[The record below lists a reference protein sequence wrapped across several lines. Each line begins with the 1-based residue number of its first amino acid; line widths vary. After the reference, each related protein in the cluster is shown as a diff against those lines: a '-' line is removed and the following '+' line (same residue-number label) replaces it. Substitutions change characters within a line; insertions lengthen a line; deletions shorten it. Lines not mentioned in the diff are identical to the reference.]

1 MKAFHIIFIL
11 LLCYEWTSIIK
22 ATNGHSVEGENSP
35 RNHPDKGILLSE
47 TRKDINWAVRKKRN
61 WIVLFE
67 GQEVQND
74 EINNSKPQ
82 KRVREKRT
90 ITDEQRNRY
99 NQRKRLN
106 YAARDKGE
114 RTLMSKRIY
123 KKQQERLEK
132 LSPEERLAIR
142 LNKNAYRRQKDR
154 EDRLKMTEQQKEKI
168 RELKRIRSKN
178 SYLKKK
184 IQKL

>member
-1 MKAFHIIFIL
+1 MKAFHIIFFL

-22 ATNGHSVEGENSP
+22 ATNVHSIEGENSP
-35 RNHPDKGILLSE
+35 RSHPDEGILLSD
-47 TRKDINWAVRKKRN
+47 TRKGINWAVRKKRN

-90 ITDEQRNRY
+90 LTDEQRNRY
-99 NQRKRLN
+99 NQRKRLK
-106 YAARDKGE
+106 YAAMDKE
-114 RTLMSKRIY
+114 EKTLISKEIY
-123 KKQQERLEK
+123 KKQQERFEK
-132 LSPEERLAIR
+132 LSPEGKLATR

-154 EDRLKMTEQQKEKI
+154 EDRLKMTEQQKERI
-168 RELKRIRSKN
+168 RELKRIRSKK